1 MKKYTTVMFIAFFI
15 TNAMAQKEEI
25 KQNLIQKWKFNLEL
39 MKPTVEKILSENPEM
54 ANVDELDKAMA
65 MDSAL
70 SEMAQSSIEYIRD
83 GTLIKTTSDGSS
95 AGTWKYDDQ
104 LEVLIAKTKK
114 EPEKRF
120 KIIELDKTKLHLK
133 TQDNRDVFFVPK

>member
-70 SEMAQSSIEYIRD
+70 SEMAQSSIEYIGD
-83 GTLIKTTSDGSS
+83 GTLIKTTSDGNS

-104 LEVLIAKTKK
+104 LEVLITKTKK

-133 TQDNRDVFFVPK
+133 TQDNKDVFFVPK

>member
-15 TNAMAQKEEI
+15 TNAMAQKEQI

-70 SEMAQSSIEYIRD
+70 SEMVQSSIEYIAD

-104 LEVLIAKTKK
+104 LEVLITKTKK

-133 TQDNRDVFFVPK
+133 TLDNKDVFFVPK